1 MWWPLSAHIIK
12 KHMTCFNQ
20 QRWKKTP
27 SGYQVPFLS
36 MKGNKGTWWSPFQ
49 KKSMI
54 RKKKKALGGH
64 QLSLSLMTRRKMC
77 PSFR

>member
-1 MWWPLSAHIIK
+1 
-12 KHMTCFNQ
+12 MTCFNQ

-54 RKKKKALGGH
+54 RKKKGTWWSPTVFIIDDKEKNVPFFSMKG
-64 QLSLSLMTRRKMC
+64 
-77 PSFR
+77 